1 MLLIFLT
8 IFNSLINWSLLV
20 LIHELF
26 WTSSVVFDNSY
37 FPSPWRS
44 FIKRQISGTSNDS
57 KWQRMTTS
65 GTTDHNK
72 WQRVITS
79 DNEWQRMSTSATTT
93 ENEWKQVKYSDFRF
107 QNETK
112 DQSDC

>member
-1 MLLIFLT
+1 
-8 IFNSLINWSLLV
+8 
-20 LIHELF
+20 
-26 WTSSVVFDNSY
+26 
-37 FPSPWRS
+37 
-44 FIKRQISGTSNDS
+44 
-57 KWQRMTTS
+57 MTTS

-72 WQRVITS
+72 WQRVTTS
-79 DNEWQRMSTSATTT
+79 DSEWQRMSTTGTTT

>member
-72 WQRVITS
+72 WQRVTMS
-79 DNEWQRMSTSATTT
+79 DSECQQVVQQLKTNES
-93 ENEWKQVKYSDFRF
+93 K
-107 QNETK
+107 
-112 DQSDC
+112 